1 MAFNLSLHG
10 GFGNGKLGDVTDPT
24 TEVINAYAVVD
35 DINTYNFLATPIWD
49 SAYVKWE
56 NCVGEQVML
65 HGITGK
71 PSTTNACIGHY
82 LIATITD
89 AVEESGALRIT
100 IDTSTRSTGLTSF
113 GAGYWQAIL
122 VPQFKNL
129 KLQSKT
135 LKPAAY
141 SLYNVP
147 IGGTASVLA
156 PCGGV
161 IVFKCS
167 ETFTL
172 AGAHIDLR
180 NAGLSPSHTD
190 IASYRPLLAHE
201 QNGTLDTNLYSGCEN
216 SVTKDRLLVNA
227 GDGACLIMAS
237 YVSSTSGTSRIGNPA
252 TSGVQ
257 YCRGASDSEGT
268 PANVTNIGGSTIA
281 VVANTWNNFT
291 PNAIAK
297 YRTVSTPEG
306 RGLARAYLAIRNP
319 YNNIKPDEGL
329 YAQDVLPDANR
340 VKSLFNLYGFGTG
353 QTGTYTYQNVTPPK
367 CFNQYAKVTAISGR
381 VYTISKLYL
390 DVESIV
396 DWTVGAMVMIHQ
408 SRKSSGNDYN
418 DGAFKL
424 SRITA
429 ISGSTVTI
437 KHNFSFNLST
447 YNVQMIVVPE
457 FRNLTLQKEYKHTP
471 QYYNGS
477 GGICA
482 IAVSGT
488 MNFTGGSI
496 NTEGKGTFNKV
507 VNPMLGNAS
516 MKGVLPLGQ
525 GNGSVLI
532 IANSITMNTSSRIGG
547 TYDGSLFGGA
557 AAQSGIST
565 SPVFSAQ
572 GGYKGKDGYC
582 TKYPEYGA
590 TAGWGG
596 GAGTQPY
603 DSPYNDGGWFS
614 SAKTTDSDKLW
625 GCQGA
630 HVMIIADTID
640 GLCLHALSTGGKGGH
655 TLGATTSK
663 AYGKD
668 GGCGYGGGGNSFF
681 AATASGDPA
690 VNRYGGAGGYRG
702 GGGSGHS
709 IHSDIDYAGGG
720 GSGSCFV
727 YVNNITNQN
736 NTNNILS

>member
-1 MAFNLSLHG
+1 MAFDLSLHG
-10 GFGNGKLGDVTDPT
+10 GFGSGKLGDVTDPT

-82 LIATITD
+82 LIATITN
-89 AVEESGALRIT
+89 AVEENGALRIT

-237 YVSSTSGTSRIGNPA
+237 YVSSTSGSSRIGNPA

-329 YAQDVLPDANR
+329 YAQDVLPDSNR

-353 QTGTYTYQNVTPPK
+353 QTGTYTYQTVTPPK

-381 VYTISKLYL
+381 VYTISKLSL

-424 SRITA
+424 STITA

-496 NTEGKGTFNKV
+496 NTEGKGTYNKV

-532 IANSITMNTSSRIGG
+532 IANSITMNTSTRIGG
-547 TYDGSLFGGA
+547 TGDGSNFGGA
-557 AAQSGIST
+557 IAKGSGSY
-565 SPVFSAQ
+565 SSW
-572 GGYKGKDGYC
+572 GGYKGIDGTC
-582 TKYPEYGA
+582 ATNSEYAG
-590 TAGWGG
+590 TGGWGG
-596 GAGTQPY
+596 GAGSQPY
-603 DSPYNDGGWFS
+603 DAPNNDGGWFS
-614 SAKTTDSDKLW
+614 SSYSRDSDYRY

-630 HVMIIADTID
+630 HIMIIADTID
-640 GLCLHALSTGGKGGH
+640 GLSLHALSTGGAGGQV
-655 TLGATTSK
+655 LAGSTSSV
-663 AYGKD
+663 GKD
-668 GGCGYGGGGNSFF
+668 GGCGYGGGGNTYSERF
-681 AATASGDPA
+681 AGT
-690 VNRYGGAGGYRG
+690 GGYRG

-709 IHSDIDYAGGG
+709 LRENLDYAGGG
-720 GSGSCFV
+720 GAGACFI
-727 YVNNITNQN
+727 YVNNITNQT